1 MTGRVGRILAV
12 VATVVVALAL
22 WFMLIWPQQVPD
34 VIDLPD
40 TTNMQPRVAAR
51 LIETH
56 RAVTRHPR
64 SAEAWGRLG
73 AVCHAHQLYPEAAT
87 CYRHARALAR
97 KQHRWPY
104 LLAMVRQKQG
114 APWEEVDVLFAVAT
128 ELRPDYAPTYVRLG
142 RLRLGN
148 GRARAAAAAFE
159 QALAVEPALAVAH
172 RGLGQ
177 ARLAMDEPTRAV
189 AHLREA
195 ARLGPEDRATWAALS
210 QACRR
215 SGDADAAVRAAEQSR
230 GLVHTA
236 TLDDPV
242 EAEVQALGVSPQH
255 CADRAVALIRAG
267 DFAGAIENF
276 QIVAE
281 TQPNDPRVQ
290 LYLGT
295 SYAATGRPQLAMHHL
310 AEATRLQENLVEA
323 HVRLA
328 AMLLER
334 EELDRAIDHLTR
346 ALVHAPSD
354 TTVLAWLG
362 SALDRRGDADEA
374 MVIFARAAAAAPDQV
389 GPRYNLATALMNHG
403 DLGAAV
409 REYRQALRLD
419 PRHVD
424 THYNLAV
431 ALERLGRL
439 DEAIAHY
446 EQAAQLDPG
455 HPAADALGTLRQ
467 QRR

>member
-12 VATVVVALAL
+12 ATTVVVLVALARM
-22 WFMLIWPQQVPD
+22 FVWPQQSPA
-34 VIDLPD
+34 VIRLPD
-40 TTNMQPRVAAR
+40 TAAMQPRVAAR

-56 RAVTRHPR
+56 RAVTQHPT

-73 AVCHAHQLYPEAAT
+73 AVCHAHELYPEAAT

-97 KQHRWPY
+97 EQHRWPY

-114 APWEEVDVLFAVAT
+114 APWEEVDALFAAAT
-128 ELRPDYAPTYVRLG
+128 GLRPDYAQTYVHLG
-142 RLRLGN
+142 HLRLGN

-189 AHLREA
+189 AHLQKA
-195 ARLGPEDRATWAALS
+195 AQLDPEDRATWAALS

-215 SGDADAAVRAAEQSR
+215 SGDTAAAVRAAERSR

-236 TLDDPV
+236 TFDDPV
-242 EAEVQALGVSPQH
+242 ATEVQAMGVSPQH
-255 CADRAVALIRAG
+255 CADRAVALLGAG
-267 DFAGAIENF
+267 DFAGAIENLK
-276 QIVAE
+276 IVAE
-281 TQPNDPRVQ
+281 SNHPRVQ

-295 SYAATGRPQLAMHHL
+295 SYAAIGRPQLAMHHL
-310 AEATRLQENLVEA
+310 AEATRLQEDLVEA

-328 AMLLER
+328 ALLLER
-334 EELDRAIDHLTR
+334 DEVDRAIDHLSR
-346 ALVHAPSD
+346 ALAHAPSD
-354 TTVLAWLG
+354 ATILAWLG
-362 SALDRRGDADEA
+362 SALDRRGDDDEA
-374 MVIFARAAAAAPDQV
+374 LAIFARAAEAAPGDV

-403 DLGAAV
+403 DLAAAV
-409 REYRQALRLD
+409 GAYRQALRLD
-419 PRHVD
+419 PRHAD
-424 THYNLAV
+424 AHYNLAV
-431 ALERLGRL
+431 ALERLGRI

-446 EQAAQLDPG
+446 KQAAQLDPG
-455 HPAADALGTLRQ
+455 HPAAGVLPKLRP
-467 QRR
+467 RRR

>member
-1 MTGRVGRILAV
+1 MTGRIGRVFAIAV
-12 VATVVVALAL
+12 TVVVAVALAR
-22 WFMLIWPQQVPD
+22 MLVRPQQIPE

-40 TTNMQPRVAAR
+40 TSAMEPRVAAR

-56 RAVTRHPR
+56 RAVTQHPA

-73 AVCHAHQLYPEAAT
+73 AVCHAHKLYPEAAT
-87 CYRHARALAR
+87 CYRHAWALAR

-104 LLAMVRQKQG
+104 LMAIVGQKQG
-114 APWEEVDVLFAVAT
+114 APWEAVDAAFTAAAG
-128 ELRPDYAPTYVRLG
+128 LRPDYAPTYVHLG

-189 AHLREA
+189 AHLQEA
-195 ARLGPEDRATWAALS
+195 ARLDPEDRATWAALS

-215 SGDADAAVRAAEQSR
+215 SGDTAAAVRAAERSR
-230 GLVHTA
+230 GLVRTA
-236 TLDDPV
+236 AFDDPV
-242 EAEVQALGVSPQH
+242 EAEVQAMGVSPQH
-255 CADRAVALIRAG
+255 CADRAVALLRAG
-267 DFAGAIENF
+267 DFAGAIENL

-281 TQPNDPRVQ
+281 SHHPRVQ

-295 SYAATGRPQLAMHHL
+295 SYAAIGRPQLAMHHL
-310 AEATRLQENLVEA
+310 AEATRLQEDLVEA

-334 EELDRAIDHLTR
+334 DELDRAIDHLSR
-346 ALVHAPSD
+346 ALKHAPSD
-354 TTVLAWLG
+354 ATILAWLG
-362 SALDRRGDADEA
+362 SALDRRGDDDEA
-374 MVIFARAAAAAPDQV
+374 LAIFARAAEAAPDDV

-403 DLGAAV
+403 LLAAAV
-409 REYRQALRLD
+409 RAYRQALRLD
-419 PRHVD
+419 PRYAD
-424 THYNLAV
+424 AHYNLAV
-431 ALERLGRL
+431 ALERLGRM

-446 EQAAQLDPG
+446 QQAAQLDPG
-455 HPAADALGTLRQ
+455 NPAADVLPELRS
-467 QRR
+467 RRR